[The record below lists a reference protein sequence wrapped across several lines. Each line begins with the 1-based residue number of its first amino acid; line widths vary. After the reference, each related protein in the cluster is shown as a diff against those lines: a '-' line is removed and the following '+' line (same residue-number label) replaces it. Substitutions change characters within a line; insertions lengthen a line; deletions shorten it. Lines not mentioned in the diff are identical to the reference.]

1 MSVALSTRTR
11 IAATTPPMIGP
22 GFVLGLEEAAVGLVL
37 LGGDNVDVL
46 VLWFRQYIG
55 YQRS

>member
-1 MSVALSTRTR
+1 
-11 IAATTPPMIGP
+11 MIGP